1 MEMLLDG
8 ENMFKNQKLCSR
20 IAKKCPKY
28 VLDCN
33 YIINKNVITAI
44 MHSKPAEKHKKKYI
58 PIKNYTKFSTTF
70 QQYKNIYFHV
80 IFLLF

>member
-1 MEMLLDG
+1 MAGILRFIFCKSEKKMEMLLDG

-20 IAKKCPKY
+20 IAKKFPKY

-44 MHSKPAEKHKKKYI
+44 MHSKPAEKHKK
-58 PIKNYTKFSTTF
+58 NTF
-70 QQYKNIYFHV
+70 Q
-80 IFLLF
+80 